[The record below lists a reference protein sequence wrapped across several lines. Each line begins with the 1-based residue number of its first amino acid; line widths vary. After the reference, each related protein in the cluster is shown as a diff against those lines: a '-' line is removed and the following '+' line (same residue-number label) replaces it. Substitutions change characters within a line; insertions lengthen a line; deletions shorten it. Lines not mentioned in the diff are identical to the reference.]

1 MSLRDTVSDTVAQD
15 VCVKDVVNEGLPVVE
30 PERDE
35 LAHKLGDSV
44 SERVCDGLD
53 E

>member
-1 MSLRDTVSDTVAQD
+1 
-15 VCVKDVVNEGLPVVE
+15 VE

-35 LAHKLGDSV
+35 LAQKLGDSV
-44 SERVCDGLD
+44 GERVCDGLD